1 MPNRFS
7 LENPKENDPP
17 ATIVYKLANLLP
29 GRSINNSD
37 TLQHRWAKK
46 TVTYVRN
53 VTRPP
58 SHIHRPTYPPTH
70 ATTAPKKRAK
80 KTTEMAG
87 GRIWTHACFWP
98 PESSALLRWPKR
110 RLRVQYAI
118 YVKNLLFLA
127 RRLEFLSKTG
137 CVPHH
142 FQYKEVTFLF
152 PPKNLSQILNNQIL
166 NICRVL

>member
-80 KTTEMAG
+80 KNNRDG
-87 GRIWTHACFWP
+87 GGGGFEPTLASDLQSRALFYADPKEGYAYSTRYMLRISYFWQ
-98 PESSALLRWPKR
+98 EDWNS
-110 RLRVQYAI
+110 
-118 YVKNLLFLA
+118 
-127 RRLEFLSKTG
+127 
-137 CVPHH
+137 
-142 FQYKEVTFLF
+142 
-152 PPKNLSQILNNQIL
+152 
-166 NICRVL
+166 